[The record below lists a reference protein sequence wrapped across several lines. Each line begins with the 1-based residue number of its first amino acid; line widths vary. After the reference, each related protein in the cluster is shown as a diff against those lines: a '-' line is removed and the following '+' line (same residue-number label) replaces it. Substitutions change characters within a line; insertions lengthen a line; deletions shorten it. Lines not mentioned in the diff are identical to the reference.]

1 MTLRKQQSG
10 NSLIEVLV
18 TLAIVSVALLSSI
31 ALQLQSK
38 RSNFDAAQRTT
49 AAHLVDG
56 LLERMRANPAALIEY
71 SLAGEVGSGSRGTNP
86 PVNCA
91 DAAANCGPEHLA
103 GFDLWEWEQL
113 LDGTTELNANNEPV
127 GGLSF
132 PVACIRGPAAG
143 DSGVYTV
150 AIAWRGLTESVEPD
164 VDDCGADSAD
174 YGEDGAYRRVLV
186 VRSFIN
192 AT

>member
-1 MTLRKQQSG
+1 MNRQAQSG
-10 NSLIEVLV
+10 NTLIEVLV

-49 AAHLVDG
+49 AAHLADG

-71 SLAGEVGSGSRGTNP
+71 TLAGQVGGGSRGANP
-86 PVNCA
+86 PVDCGV
-91 DAAANCGPEHLA
+91 AAADCGPEHLA

-113 LDGTTELNANNEPV
+113 LDGTTELNAANQPV

-132 PVACIRGPAAG
+132 PLACIRGPAAG

-150 AIAWRGLTESVEPD
+150 AIAWRGLTESMDPA
-164 VDDCGADSAD
+164 VDDCGAGSGD
-174 YGEDGAYRRVLV
+174 YGEDDAYRRVLV